1 MRFGKIRIEDREI
14 HFSLHMIAN
23 SVPCDDVVWA
33 YHRRDSVDHA
43 SSDRRQL
50 VTNYLVIMTKRR
62 KVYQFSMTEK
72 EVQDCLRLL
81 KVLNPAMTTGF
92 PKGSRIL
99 MESLPNTRDL
109 GAIQTSDGRYI
120 LPGRLFRSGELYH
133 MSMADRHLL
142 EVEYNLKA
150 VIDLRSAK
158 EKKVRP
164 DDILKGVEYYHVPLV
179 DEEAVGFF
187 QELTIM
193 DLVGSIE
200 GDPDLYMEERYVK
213 MIRDPYT
220 IDQIARA
227 MEIIRMNQSGAVLW
241 HCAFGKD
248 RTDILTALLLCTLGV
263 PRENVLEDY
272 VRSNIYLAAEKE
284 YALELMAARGLAT
297 PAVENRVR
305 SLYEV
310 KERYLDAVFRAIEQ
324 DYGSVSRFLRRGL
337 YLTPRTIDDLK
348 NNYLI

>member
-1 MRFGKIRIEDREI
+1 MRFGKIRIEDGEI
-14 HFSLHMIAN
+14 HFSLHMIMN
-23 SVPCDDVVWA
+23 SVPCEDVAWA
-33 YHRRDSVDHA
+33 YHRRESLDHTA
-43 SSDRRQL
+43 MDRRQL
-50 VTNYLVIMTKRR
+50 VTNYLVIVTRKR
-62 KVYQFSMTEK
+62 KEYQFPMTEK

-81 KVLNPAMTTGF
+81 KVLNPSMTTGF

-120 LPGRLFRSGELYH
+120 LPGRLLRSGELYH
-133 MSMADRHLL
+133 MSFLDRHVL
-142 EVEYNLKA
+142 EVDYSLKT

-158 EKKVRP
+158 EKQTRP
-164 DDILKGVEYYHVPLV
+164 DDRLTNVEYYHVPLA
-179 DEEAVGFF
+179 DEETAGFF

-193 DLVGSIE
+193 DLVGAIE
-200 GDPDLYMEERYVK
+200 GDPDEYMQERYVR

-227 MEIIRMNQSGAVLW
+227 MEIIRLNQNGAVLW
-241 HCAFGKD
+241 HCSLGKD

-263 PRENVLEDY
+263 PREHVLEDFM
-272 VRSNIYLAAEKE
+272 RSNIYLAAEKE
-284 YALELMAARGLAT
+284 YALELMAARGLET
-297 PAVENRVR
+297 SGVEKKVR

-310 KERYLDAVFRAIEQ
+310 KEQYLDAVFKAIEK
-324 DYGSVSRFLRRGL
+324 DSGSVSRFLRRGL